1 MDKDLLAKIKEVAP
15 DGAISCQEARELAEK
30 LGIHPSQ
37 VGKVCN
43 QANIK
48 ICACEL
54 GCF

>member
-1 MDKDLLAKIKEVAP
+1 MDKDLLAKIREAAP

-37 VGKVCN
+37 VGRVCTE
-43 QANIK
+43 ANIK
-48 ICACEL
+48 IYACEL